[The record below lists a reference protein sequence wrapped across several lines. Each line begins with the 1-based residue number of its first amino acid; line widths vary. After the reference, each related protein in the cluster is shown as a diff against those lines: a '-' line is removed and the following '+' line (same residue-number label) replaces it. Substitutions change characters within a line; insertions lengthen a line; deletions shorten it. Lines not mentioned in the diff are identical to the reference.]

1 MVAQLL
7 AYFESLLKTNFL
19 TYLLTLTQMH
29 FLNILIF
36 LTSALFLVCYC
47 SFVPIYDKRNGE
59 REGEFR
65 KRVGRAGEGSDVSL

>member
-36 LTSALFLVCYC
+36 LTSALFLVWYC
-47 SFVPIYDKRNGE
+47 SFVHMYDKRSGE
-59 REGEFR
+59 REGECR
-65 KRVGRAGEGSDVSL
+65 ERVGRAGEGSDVSL